1 MNQSPSM
8 KKLIQMSKQFKVDAQ
23 KTAEKYQNDKSF
35 CFHTTMDNNGSFYI
49 PSRSTNNIIRD
60 SSLGTMRIKR
70 TNSLQDMIMVTESK
84 AKYFSRSGSKKVLK
98 NINHLKK
105 EIQGYSSPKKGVKL
119 FNDLNNNSI
128 FPSTN
133 NSKKKNFFGMTSH
146 LLNQQNKNGFQFINY
161 NSNRGNVKTNLS
173 IYQNSFM
180 NKNYQ
185 QPRNNLSFFSNKNI
199 SKKIKKTLMDI
210 DFDKAYRNL
219 KYNFN

>member
-1 MNQSPSM
+1 M
-8 KKLIQMSKQFKVDAQ
+8 KKLIQMSKQFKIDAQ

-35 CFHTTMDNNGSFYI
+35 CIHTTMDNNGSFYI
-49 PSRSTNNIIRD
+49 SNRNTNNIIRD

-84 AKYFSRSGSKKVLK
+84 SKYLSRSGSKKVLK

-105 EIQGYSSPKKGVKL
+105 EIEGYSSPKKEIKL
-119 FNDLNNNSI
+119 FTD
-128 FPSTN
+128 STN
-133 NSKKKNFFGMTSH
+133 YSFFKKKNFFGMTSH
-146 LLNQQNKNGFQFINY
+146 LLNQQNKNEFQFSNY
-161 NSNRGNVKTNLS
+161 NSNRGNVKSNLS
-173 IYQNSFM
+173 IYQNSFV

-185 QPRNNLSFFSNKNI
+185 QPRSNLSFFSNKNI